1 MDFSKLTAYLNTLA
15 QRYGIHGLDIKITKE
30 HDTVYRRMIGHS
42 DYDGVVPVSD
52 RDLYDIYSASKVIT
66 MVGVMQLVE
75 QERIGLDDPLD
86 KYLPEF
92 AQMQCAVDFP
102 IGRFPITWPTQDS
115 TLVPAK
121 NKMLIHDLMSMTAG
135 MSYDTGAAPIRRLVE
150 QTNGE
155 ADTRA
160 LVGAMA
166 EMPLLCE
173 PGTRYSYALGH
184 DVLAAVVEV
193 VTGLTFSMYMRK
205 HVFEPLGIAEM
216 FYQVP
221 PDEAHRVSA
230 QYAKNWNTGEVLPNR
245 EMRFRFTKN
254 YESGGAGICTTVDEY
269 SKIIEALANG
279 GIGRTGQ
286 RILKPES
293 IAAMSC
299 NWLNETELADFTR
312 SSGKVGYGYGLGV
325 RTLIDASASRS
336 PLGEFGWDGAAGA
349 YCLVDPINHIGIF
362 YTHEILGMIEAY
374 SEIHP
379 TLRDLTYEAL
389 GL

>member
-1 MDFSKLTAYLNTLA
+1 MDFSKLTAYLNTLE

-115 TLVPAK
+115 TLVPVK

-193 VTGLTFSMYMRK
+193 VTGMTFSMYMRK

-254 YESGGAGICTTVDEY
+254 YE
-269 SKIIEALANG
+269 L
-279 GIGRTGQ
+279 
-286 RILKPES
+286 P
-293 IAAMSC
+293 
-299 NWLNETELADFTR
+299 
-312 SSGKVGYGYGLGV
+312 
-325 RTLIDASASRS
+325 
-336 PLGEFGWDGAAGA
+336 
-349 YCLVDPINHIGIF
+349 
-362 YTHEILGMIEAY
+362 
-374 SEIHP
+374 
-379 TLRDLTYEAL
+379 
-389 GL
+389 